1 MKIKIGLLLFLSGLQ
16 FTTLDARQSQ
26 SIFGKGS
33 HKPQV
38 PPLELALNVPKSFG
52 KTHFILGYTPED
64 QVQEQKEQKNDTT
77 IPFNL
82 AVDGHIK
89 QVFFSP
95 DDKVQQVLLHLIEQE
110 KESIKIAVYTF
121 TDGQIADALINAK
134 NRGVKVQVVADPT
147 CLQDKFN
154 KIEQL
159 GDAGFD
165 MYIYDN
171 SHSKGLITS
180 LMHNKFI
187 IFGKNH
193 FDHALLWTGSFNL
206 TKSGHRQNQ
215 ENVVVLDE
223 QDFIVKYL
231 NQFEQLKKRSQR
243 YQKSDQSTKV
253 ARYTRR
259 KKLH

>member
-1 MKIKIGLLLFLSGLQ
+1 MKRNLNFFLIALLLQLSL
-16 FTTLDARQSQ
+16 LDARSSK
-26 SIFGKGS
+26 SIVSTGS

-52 KTHFILGYTPED
+52 KTHFILGYRPEG
-64 QVQEQKEQKNDTT
+64 QVQEQKEQKNDTA